1 MKKTSKK
8 AYVGIVCICA
18 LVAALVFGGKA
29 ILIRYAAKNSSLDGL
44 QAAEKFDGRYYDKEN
59 NLYLTFSENGE
70 AFLMTDGSAVYR
82 VSFRRGGFS
91 GDLFVMFSDE
101 SGENGAFTGSAKID
115 KDGAVIKIECDSK
128 KYNKLNFT
136 KEKAALCDEVQ
147 PFYLSF
153 FLNIYCNGGH
163 VVTLFTEL
171 ALTCRVNNKFCQ
183 LTGRMFCI
191 PKFHFLLNPTVAV
204 TEYTVGNH

>member
-29 ILIRYAAKNSSLDGL
+29 IIIRYAAKNSSLDGL

-59 NLYLTFSENGE
+59 NLYLDFSEKDE
-70 AFLMTDGSAVYR
+70 DFLMTDGSTVYH

-101 SGENGAFTGSAKID
+101 SGENEAFTGSAKID

-153 FLNIYCNGGH
+153 FLNINRNGGH
-163 VVTLFTEL
+163 VVTLLSEL
-171 ALTCRVNNKFCQ
+171 AFACRVDNEFGQ
-183 LTGRMFCI
+183 LTR
-191 PKFHFLLNPTVAV
+191 
-204 TEYTVGNH
+204 

>member
-59 NLYLTFSENGE
+59 NLYLTFSEKDE
-70 AFLMTDGSAVYR
+70 EFLMTDGSTVYH

-91 GDLFVMFSDE
+91 GDLFVMISDE
-101 SGENGAFTGSAKID
+101 SGEGEAFTGSAKID
-115 KDGAVIKIECDSK
+115 KDGSVIKIECDSK

-136 KEKAALCDEVQ
+136 KKKLRFVMKCSLSI
-147 PFYLSF
+147 YLFSLTYIAMAVMSSRCLPSLRSHAELTINSASSRGECFVSQSF
-153 FLNIYCNGGH
+153 ISC
-163 VVTLFTEL
+163 
-171 ALTCRVNNKFCQ
+171 
-183 LTGRMFCI
+183 
-191 PKFHFLLNPTVAV
+191 
-204 TEYTVGNH
+204 

>member
-8 AYVGIVCICA
+8 SYVGIVCICA

-59 NLYLTFSENGE
+59 NLYLDFSEKDE
-70 AFLMTDGSAVYR
+70 EFLMTDGSTVYH

-91 GDLFVMFSDE
+91 GDLFVMISDE
-101 SGENGAFTGSAKID
+101 SGENEAFTGSAKID
-115 KDGAVIKIECDSK
+115 KDGSVIKIECDSK

-153 FLNIYCNGGH
+153 FLNIYRNGGH

-183 LTGRMFCI
+183 LTGRMFCV
-191 PKFHFLLNPTVAV
+191 PKLHFLLNPTVAV
-204 TEYTVGNH
+204 AEYTVGNH

>member
-29 ILIRYAAKNSSLDGL
+29 ILIRCAEKNSSLDGL
-44 QAAEKFDGRYYDKEN
+44 QVAEKLDGRYYDKEN
-59 NLYLTFSENGE
+59 NLYLDFSEKDE
-70 AFLMTDGSAVYR
+70 EFLMTDGSTVYH
-82 VSFRRGGFS
+82 VSFRRGGLS

-101 SGENGAFTGSAKID
+101 SGEGEAFTGSAKID

-136 KEKAALCDEVQ
+136 KEKAALCD
-147 PFYLSF
+147 L
-153 FLNIYCNGGH
+153 
-163 VVTLFTEL
+163 
-171 ALTCRVNNKFCQ
+171 RQ
-183 LTGRMFCI
+183 L
-191 PKFHFLLNPTVAV
+191 FLLYFYKSSETFEHEIRLISERENNFGKEAV
-204 TEYTVGNH
+204 NG

>member
-44 QAAEKFDGRYYDKEN
+44 QVAEKVDGRYYDKEN
-59 NLYLTFSENGE
+59 NLYLDFSEKDE
-70 AFLMTDGSAVYR
+70 EFLMTDGSTVYH

-101 SGENGAFTGSAKID
+101 SGENEAFTGSAKL
-115 KDGAVIKIECDSK
+115 IK
-128 KYNKLNFT
+128 T
-136 KEKAALCDEVQ
+136 AL
-147 PFYLSF
+147 LS
-153 FLNIYCNGGH
+153 
-163 VVTLFTEL
+163 
-171 ALTCRVNNKFCQ
+171 R
-183 LTGRMFCI
+183 
-191 PKFHFLLNPTVAV
+191 
-204 TEYTVGNH
+204 

>member
-1 MKKTSKK
+1 MTRKRKKLTF
-8 AYVGIVCICA
+8 GFCICA
-18 LVAALVFGGKA
+18 LVAVLVFGGKA

-101 SGENGAFTGSAKID
+101 SGENEAFTGSAKID
-115 KDGAVIKIECDSK
+115 KDGSVIKIECESQKYK
-128 KYNKLNFT
+128 KLVFT
-136 KEKAALCDEVQ
+136 KK
-147 PFYLSF
+147 
-153 FLNIYCNGGH
+153 
-163 VVTLFTEL
+163 
-171 ALTCRVNNKFCQ
+171 
-183 LTGRMFCI
+183 
-191 PKFHFLLNPTVAV
+191 
-204 TEYTVGNH
+204 

>member
-1 MKKTSKK
+1 MTRKRKKLTF
-8 AYVGIVCICA
+8 GFCICA
-18 LVAALVFGGKA
+18 LVAVLVFGGKA

-101 SGENGAFTGSAKID
+101 SGEGEAFTGSAKID
-115 KDGAVIKIECDSK
+115 KNGSVIKIECESQKYK
-128 KYNKLNFT
+128 KLVFT
-136 KEKAALCDEVQ
+136 KK
-147 PFYLSF
+147 
-153 FLNIYCNGGH
+153 
-163 VVTLFTEL
+163 
-171 ALTCRVNNKFCQ
+171 
-183 LTGRMFCI
+183 
-191 PKFHFLLNPTVAV
+191 
-204 TEYTVGNH
+204 

>member
-44 QAAEKFDGRYYDKEN
+44 QVAENFDGRYYDKEN
-59 NLYLTFSENGE
+59 NLYLDFSEKDE
-70 AFLMTDGSAVYR
+70 EFLMTDGSTVYH

-101 SGENGAFTGSAKID
+101 SGENEAFTGSAKID

-163 VVTLFTEL
+163 VVTLLSEL

-183 LTGRMFCI
+183 LTGRMFCV

-204 TEYTVGNH
+204 AEYTVGNH

>member
-29 ILIRYAAKNSSLDGL
+29 IIIRYAAKNSSLDGL

-59 NLYLTFSENGE
+59 NLYLDFSEKDE
-70 AFLMTDGSAVYR
+70 EFLMTDGSTVYH

-91 GDLFVMFSDE
+91 G
-101 SGENGAFTGSAKID
+101 ENEAFTGSAKID

-163 VVTLFTEL
+163 VVTLLSEL
-171 ALTCRVNNKFCQ
+171 AFACRVDNEFGQ
-183 LTGRMFCI
+183 LTR
-191 PKFHFLLNPTVAV
+191 
-204 TEYTVGNH
+204 